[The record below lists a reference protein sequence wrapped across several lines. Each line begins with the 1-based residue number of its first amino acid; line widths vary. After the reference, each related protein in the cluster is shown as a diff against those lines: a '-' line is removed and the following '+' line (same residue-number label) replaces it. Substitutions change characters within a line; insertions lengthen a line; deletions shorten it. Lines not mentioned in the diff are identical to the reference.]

1 MQFVPNSQFPL
12 LLTIAS
18 GALILTL
25 FYDYSKSVGSSIKRP
40 NSSSDV
46 LKITRSP
53 GKLFQLSPQNTTFK
67 DIAGMFNAKEE
78 VEELVDFLKNTKK
91 YH

>member
-1 MQFVPNSQFPL
+1 MCNPNSQFPL

-25 FYDYSKSVGSSIKRP
+25 FYDYSKFGSSIKRP

-78 VEELVDFLKNTKK
+78 VEELVDFLKNKRNTTN
-91 YH
+91 